1 MATKN
6 SALPRLT
13 LSVPEAGRVLGLG
26 RNAAY
31 EAARTGAI
39 PVLRIGGKLL
49 VSRPALER
57 MLGLEPTVAVGAA
70 VEEESRAA

>member
-1 MATKN
+1 MPSKN

-13 LSVPEAGRVLGLG
+13 LTVPEAGRILGLG
-26 RNAAY
+26 RNASY

-49 VSRPALER
+49 VPRPALER
-57 MLGLEPTVAVGAA
+57 MLGLEPATAKSTTNG
-70 VEEESRAA
+70 EERRAA

>member
-13 LSVPEAGRVLGLG
+13 LTVPEAGRVLGLG
-26 RNAAY
+26 RNASY

-49 VSRPALER
+49 VPRPALER
-57 MLGLEPTVAVGAA
+57 LLGMRPQELESTIHPEEGLAA
-70 VEEESRAA
+70 